1 MGIFNSLI
9 GFVGGNYI
17 LWVWILG
24 LVLTILLF
32 ALFDIV
38 LFRTVQRKPV
48 YVYFSVLEVVII
60 VASCFEGLELLTLS
74 AGLLL
79 LLGGVAILLA
89 NVAEYRFLF
98 GKTYKG
104 QSSLLPHHSK
114 KSPVPE
120 TLFDRDA
127 LYEKV
132 YTAVL
137 DMSRLK
143 RGALITFMKRDNLLD
158 DSKVGTIIKQRGVD
172 VDAPVTPELLETIF
186 YVGTR
191 LHDGAVI
198 IKDDKIARA
207 AVFFQSTER
216 PLTGK
221 YGSRHQAALGISENS
236 DSVTVIVSEETGRIS
251 IAFQG
256 ELTPVTPDNFLRV
269 FEDDMAY
276 EPDLREDGE
285 SPVNGPVHG

>member
-1 MGIFNSLI
+1 MSLLSLI
-9 GFVGGNYI
+9 AFVGKDYNLI
-17 LWVWILG
+17 LWIVS
-24 LVLTILLF
+24 LVLSVLF
-32 ALFDIV
+32 FAIFDLV
-38 LFRTVQRKPV
+38 LFRAIRRKPL
-48 YVYFSVLEVVII
+48 YCYFIFFEVVIL
-60 VASCFEGLELLTLS
+60 VSSCFEGLEPLVLS
-74 AGLLL
+74 SVVLL
-79 LLGGVAILLA
+79 LLGGMAALLA
-89 NVAEYRFLF
+89 NVPEYRYIF
-98 GKTYKG
+98 GRGFKG
-104 QSSLLPHHSK
+104 QTNILQHHGK
-114 KSPVPE
+114 KTPVPE
-120 TLFDRDA
+120 KLFDRDA

-132 YTAVL
+132 FQAVL

-143 RGALITFMKRDNLLD
+143 QGALITFMKEDNLLD

-236 DSVTVIVSEETGRIS
+236 DSVTVVVSEETGRIS

-276 EPDLREDGE
+276 TPEPKEEDEEG
-285 SPVNGPVHG
+285 PLDHPVHD